1 MNITYRD
8 YVAPMIPF
16 LRSLPDAIRTCPQ
29 DPSLKFYGTG
39 DTGHWA
45 VQCSQQVFAALAILA
60 EVPDLKELGCP
71 WSADRLRELCLRHI
85 HSSPGS
91 L

>member
-1 MNITYRD
+1 MNISYRD

-60 EVPDLKELGCP
+60 DVPDLEVMT
-71 WSADRLRELCLRHI
+71 SR
-85 HSSPGS
+85 
-91 L
+91 

>member
-29 DPSLKFYGTG
+29 DPSLKVYGTG

-45 VQCSQQVFAALAILA
+45 V
-60 EVPDLKELGCP
+60 
-71 WSADRLRELCLRHI
+71 
-85 HSSPGS
+85 
-91 L
+91 